1 MKCIKENLTYQHM
14 PLNDCTDLCA
24 YLQGG
29 FYSFEN
35 QQLVQYEKTA
45 QNS

>member
-1 MKCIKENLTYQHM
+1 M
-14 PLNDCTDLCA
+14 PLNDSADLCA
-24 YLQGG
+24 SLQGG
-29 FYSFEN
+29 FFSFEN